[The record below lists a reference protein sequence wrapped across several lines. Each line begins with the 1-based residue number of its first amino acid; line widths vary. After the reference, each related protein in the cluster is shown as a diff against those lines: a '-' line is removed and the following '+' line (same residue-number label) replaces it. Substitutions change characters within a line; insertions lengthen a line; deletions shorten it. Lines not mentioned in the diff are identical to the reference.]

1 MEIALMRGH
10 LFGALVTIAL
20 TVVACGDGGDG
31 HVGGDGGPSSPTD
44 PFGLAA
50 TLSPCGNNTAVFT
63 ALPVAQSDV
72 GGWVP
77 LGAMN
82 PSGHTFP
89 TDHQYI
95 YLKTFGSTTQ
105 TPVPLYAPGN
115 ITVVGARSTTYAGT
129 GGFVDYSI
137 LFSSC
142 RETFAEFGHVR
153 SIAPSLLARLPAFD
167 QGCNTYSPAPGSS
180 VTACWTKGVE
190 VSVAAGETIGTTAG
204 LDLWLFDTRIT
215 PITYA
220 NPARWGGASAGIDHF
235 HVVPFSDY
243 FAEPMRST
251 VQSMLGSYDGRM
263 KRTIPPLGGTIGT
276 DVPGT
281 AQGTWFFGTAPTYPE
296 SPHLAISPNHVDP
309 RRIEISMGTSGGS
322 YTSGLRAMMPSEI
335 GPFNRHPA
343 QITPGSTV
351 HCWDLINA
359 GDFGAGY
366 GVVLLQLTDATTLRI
381 EGRLGSSAT
390 CANQQPSALTAAAV
404 TFRR

>member
-1 MEIALMRGH
+1 MRGF
-10 LFGALVTIAL
+10 LAGAIAATVL
-20 TVVACGDGGDG
+20 TVAACGDGRRD
-31 HVGGDGGPSSPTD
+31 DGGPSSPTD
-44 PFGLAA
+44 PFGLAV
-50 TLSPCGNNTAVFT
+50 TLAPCGGST
-63 ALPVAQSDV
+63 ALFTTLPIAQADI

-95 YLKTFGSTTQ
+95 YLTFFGSA
-105 TPVPLYAPGN
+105 PRPLVPLYAPGN
-115 ITVVGARSTTYAGT
+115 ITVLGARSSTYSGT
-129 GGFVDYSI
+129 SGFTDYSI
-137 LFSSC
+137 YFSSC

-153 SIAPSLLARLPAFD
+153 SITPSLLAKLPPFD

-190 VSVAAGETIGTTAG
+190 VVVPAGEVIGTAAG
-204 LDLWLFDTRIT
+204 LDLWLFDSRVP
-215 PITYA
+215 PIVYA
-220 NPARWGGASAGIDHF
+220 NPARWGGASAGFDHF

-243 FAEPMRST
+243 YAEPLRST
-251 VQSMLGSYDGRM
+251 VQSMLGSYDGKM
-263 KRTIPPLGGTIGT
+263 KRTIPPLGGTIAT

-296 SPHLAISPNHVDP
+296 SPHLAIAPNNVDP
-309 RRIEISMGTSGGS
+309 RRIEISMGTSGGA
-322 YTSGLRAMMPSEI
+322 YPSGLRAMLPSET

-343 QITPGSTV
+343 QITPGPTV

-359 GDFGAGY
+359 GDFGAGH
-366 GVVLLQLTDATTLRI
+366 GIALLQLVDATTLRV
-381 EGRLGSSAT
+381 EGKFGASVT
-390 CANQQPSALTAAAV
+390 CAAQQPPALTAAAV